1 MSQRQTSIISDTKT
15 VIQGLDTL
23 KNEHNQVGSIKDKI
37 LFVTSI
43 SDGRKLFGRHVVL
56 SLQYSARSSL
66 IC

>member
-43 SDGRKLFGRHVVL
+43 SDGTKLFG
-56 SLQYSARSSL
+56 
-66 IC
+66 